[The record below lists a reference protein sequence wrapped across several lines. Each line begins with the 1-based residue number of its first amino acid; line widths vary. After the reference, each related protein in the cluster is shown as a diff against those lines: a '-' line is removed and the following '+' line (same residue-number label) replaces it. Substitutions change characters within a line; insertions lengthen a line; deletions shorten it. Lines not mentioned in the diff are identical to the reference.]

1 MQYDVIE
8 ISEEELSQLSTI
20 QIRLLRTAQQKK
32 DEMCRNA
39 ERDKQLFYRIALTNG
54 IFNSSIVAAKNKEID
69 DELYMQLKI
78 LKDNLIYNM
87 TLSEPS
93 GGDDLGEDPDVGYI
107 VDYSL
112 SYNERFIIVRD
123 YYLKIS
129 DPVERL
135 NLYRA
140 DETARKYLSTYY
152 TALYDYFYSL
162 TL

>member
-1 MQYDVIE
+1 MQYDI
-8 ISEEELSQLSTI
+8 IDITEEELSQLSTI

-54 IFNSSIVAAKNKEID
+54 VFNSSIVAAKNREID
-69 DELYMQLKI
+69 DELNLQLAI

-87 TLSEPS
+87 TLSEPTN
-93 GGDDLGEDPDVGYI
+93 GDDVGENPDVGYI

-152 TALYDYFYSL
+152 TSLYDYFYSL